1 MELKTKVVHVSMTHK
16 VTLMNDDFGSSTI
29 QGRQER
35 LAQLIEQLLKDGWTQ
50 TTLAEGI
57 GVDFS
62 TVYRWLKG
70 KTIPETDSKNFRQ
83 LAKLSGGDSRTL
95 QLYLDGEI
103 SLSAYRQGLERK
115 PVEKVKSSKILASET
130 IKKEVLAKIYL
141 LDPVDI
147 AEIISTSVTF
157 LAKRMF

>member
-1 MELKTKVVHVSMTHK
+1 MTHK

-83 LAKLSGGDSRTL
+83 LAELSGGDSRTL

-115 PVEKVKSSKILASET
+115 RVEKVKSSKILASET

-157 LAKRMF
+157 LAKRA

>member
-16 VTLMNDDFGSSTI
+16 VTLMNDDSGSSTI

-35 LAQLIEQLLKDGWTQ
+35 LAQLIEQLLKDNWTQ
-50 TTLAEGI
+50 TTLAEAI

-157 LAKRMF
+157 LAKRA

>member
-70 KTIPETDSKNFRQ
+70 KTIPETDSKNFRE

-157 LAKRMF
+157 LAKRA